1 VEKMQISK
9 KPTKIKALGNPPKTI
24 EEFIGRINTKTNSI
38 SIARMKS
45 PKGWSEPFQQ
55 PDFEEYSVILK
66 GALSAKINNKT
77 IILKPGQSIIVPAG
91 TRVQY
96 STPKGAEY
104 ISVCVP
110 AFSPDKAHREQD
122 L

>member
-1 VEKMQISK
+1 MKIIKV
-9 KPTKIKALGNPPKTI
+9 PTKIQALGNPPKTI
-24 EEFIGRINTKTNSI
+24 EEFIGRVNTKTTTV

-45 PKGWSEPFQQ
+45 PKGWSEPFQK
-55 PDFEEYSVILK
+55 PEFEEYSIVLK
-66 GALSAKINNKT
+66 GELNAKIDSKT
-77 IILKPGQSIIVPAG
+77 HILKPGQSLIAPAN

-110 AFSPDKAHREQD
+110 AFSPEKANRE
-122 L
+122 

>member
-1 VEKMQISK
+1 MQISK